1 MWQLMTRCCTM
12 LPPKP
17 TEFTMQTSDFDTID
31 GYTYGYNLF
40 DESAEDYHVT
50 LRSFVIWCMS
60 E

>member
-1 MWQLMTRCCTM
+1 
-12 LPPKP
+12 
-17 TEFTMQTSDFDTID
+17 MQTSDFDTID